1 MVQECTAAGG
11 AQEQDQCDAGQV
23 HHEQPH
29 YLVLV
34 GNLNHYLKSLLK
46 SQSGHIFKLSVSDC
60 LALSQ
65 KYSN

>member
-29 YLVLV
+29 YLALV

-46 SQSGHIFKLSVSDC
+46 SQSGHILDSVF
-60 LALSQ
+60 LNA
-65 KYSN
+65 